1 MSKVILI
8 TGASRGMGKATGE
21 HLAGKGYKV
30 YGTARRPENYANH
43 PFPLIKMDLE
53 DEAGIENAIR
63 HVVELEGRIDVLIN
77 NAGRGMM
84 SPLEET
90 PTDDLKKIF
99 QTNVFGSVKA
109 IQTALKYMR
118 KQNNGLII
126 QITSVAG
133 FLGLPFRGG
142 YSASKSAIMIMIE
155 SLRYELSGTGIDIVD
170 VCPGDIVTGISE
182 NRIYARLD
190 EKSPYFEIFSVMRRK
205 ADEEVNQGLP
215 AHRIAVIIDEI
226 ITAKHRKPRYI
237 VAPFLQ
243 RIMPLVKVLL
253 PAKVFERLI
262 KNHYKI

>member
-1 MSKVILI
+1 
-8 TGASRGMGKATGE
+8 MGKATGIL
-21 HLAGKGYKV
+21 LAEKGYKV
-30 YGTARRPENYANH
+30 YGTARRPANYANH

-53 DEAGIENAIR
+53 DEKSIENAVR
-63 HVVELEGRIDVLIN
+63 HVVELEGLIDVLIN

-90 PTDDLKKIF
+90 PISDLKKIF
-99 QTNVFGSVKA
+99 QTNIFGSVKA

-142 YSASKSAIMIMIE
+142 YSASKAAMMIIIE
-155 SLRYELSGTGIDIVD
+155 SLRYELSGTGIDIID

-182 NRIYARLD
+182 NRIYAGLD
-190 EKSPYFEIFSVMRRK
+190 ENSPYFEIFSVMRQK

-215 AHRIAVIIDEI
+215 ASHVGEKIEKI

-243 RIMPLVKVLL
+243 RIMPLVKILL